1 MRRAALAAIAVVI
14 LGLAGCNGDGGY
26 EGFDHKQGVGLNSPY
41 DTNTASFDQ
50 DKFTIRPFNVSD
62 GGFTTRPFR
71 IDSATDHRT
80 LSFTPVDRKEVGSLL
95 VYVVDRKDRV
105 LDAEHKEKHAV
116 QALVPGRGSYQVKV
130 SYPDA
135 GSASKDWKVEVQ
147 RVDEI
152 DRTVVAQPDAWTKT
166 SESDGVTS
174 QWDSSS
180 KVLDESRYSTTPVR
194 VGRDGYTTLPFPVG
208 DADQDGTNEGGVGP
222 MSFIPAERA
231 KSGTLMVVVSNEPE
245 VDPDDYGREG
255 IDGVPEDS
263 AVGFSV
269 KPGVY
274 QVDVSY
280 RDDLKTGWTVV
291 VQKVTPVPQ
300 R

>member
-1 MRRAALAAIAVVI
+1 MRRAALAAIAVTI
-14 LGLAGCNGDGGY
+14 LGLAGCNGDDGY
-26 EGFDHKQGVGLNSPY
+26 EGFDNKQGVGLNSPY
-41 DTNTASFDQ
+41 DTNEASFDE
-50 DKFTIRPFNVSD
+50 DEFTIRPFNVSD
-62 GGFTTRPFR
+62 SGFTTRPFR

-105 LDAEHKEKHAV
+105 ADPGHKEKHAV

-135 GSASKDWKVEVQ
+135 GSASKDWKMEVQ
-147 RVDEI
+147 RVDEVE
-152 DRTVVAQPDAWTKT
+152 RTVVAQPDAWTKT
-166 SESDGVTS
+166 SSSDGVTS
-174 QWDSSS
+174 QWDSTSN
-180 KVLDESRYSTTPVR
+180 VLDESKYSTTPVR
-194 VGRDGYTTLPFPVG
+194 VGHDGYTTLPFPVG
-208 DADQDGTNEGGVGP
+208 DVDQDGTNEGANTP
-222 MSFIPAERA
+222 MSFIPTERA
-231 KSGTLMVVVSNEPE
+231 KSGTLMVVVSNEPDA
-245 VDPDDYGREG
+245 DPEDYAPGGTE
-255 IDGVPEDS
+255 GVPEDS

-280 RDDLKTGWTVV
+280 RDDFETGWTVV
-291 VQKVTPVPQ
+291 AQKVTPVPQ

>member
-1 MRRAALAAIAVVI
+1 MRRTALAAMVVVI
-14 LGLAGCNGDGGY
+14 LGLGGCGGDGGY
-26 EGFDHKQGVGLNSPY
+26 EGFDNKQGVGLNSPY
-41 DTNTASFDQ
+41 DTNEASFDQ
-50 DKFTIRPFNVSD
+50 DEFTIRPFNVSD

-71 IDSATDHRT
+71 IDSANDHRT
-80 LSFTPVDRKEVGSLL
+80 LSFTPVDRKQVGSLL

-105 LDAEHKEKHAV
+105 VDLQHKEKHAV

-135 GSASKDWKVEVQ
+135 DSATKDWKVEVQ
-147 RVDEI
+147 RVEEV
-152 DRTVVAQPDAWTKT
+152 DRTVVAQPDVPTKT
-166 SESDGVTS
+166 SSSDGVTS
-174 QWDSSS
+174 QWDATS
-180 KVLDESRYSTTPVR
+180 KVLDESKYSTTPVR

-208 DADQDGTNEGGVGP
+208 DVDQDGTNEGGISP

-231 KSGTLMVVVSNEPE
+231 KSGTLMVVVSNESEVFPE
-245 VDPDDYGREG
+245 DYAPDGT
-255 IDGVPEDS
+255 DGVPEDS
-263 AVGFSV
+263 SVGFAV

-280 RDDLKTGWTVV
+280 RDEAKTGWTVV

-300 R
+300 H